1 MATAHSPRDLDR
13 WFTALDINPAA
24 RSVGAGPAGDVMGPD
39 PDDGFELDEPGP
51 APDWAD
57 SLDDQF
63 TEMARDR
70 QAAAADTQRRRNR
83 WRYTG
88 ILVAGVSVVAGSAVW
103 STTPDSPQAFSSNT
117 AASPAA
123 TTSAMG
129 SSSPTTAS
137 AGECPSQ
144 VSGDVVTGADHGG
157 TDSGPHAILAFEA
170 AYYLDRSGTKARE
183 VTTAEA
189 AVPPAQAI
197 QQGIDTVPRGTTH
210 CVTITP
216 TGLDTYAID
225 LTETRPDTGT
235 TVYRQTITTT
245 HRDGR
250 VLITGITPR

>member
-1 MATAHSPRDLDR
+1 MATAQSPRDLDH
-13 WFTALDINPAA
+13 WFTALDIGPAA
-24 RSVGAGPAGDVMGPD
+24 RPDGAGSAGDVVGED
-39 PDDGFELDEPGP
+39 SDDDFGLDEPGP

-83 WRYTG
+83 LRYSG
-88 ILVAGVSVVAGSAVW
+88 ILAAAIAVVAGSAVW
-103 STTPDSPQAFSSNT
+103 LTTPDSPQASPPNT
-117 AASPAA
+117 STSPAA
-123 TTSAMG
+123 TAPAAG
-129 SSSPTTAS
+129 GSSPTTAS
-137 AGECPSQ
+137 VGECPSQ
-144 VSGDVVTGADHGG
+144 VHGDVVTGADHGG
-157 TDSGPHAILAFEA
+157 TDSGPNAILAFEA

-197 QQGIDTVPRGTTH
+197 QQGIDSVPRGTTH

-216 TGLDTYAID
+216 AGVDAYAVD

-235 TVYRQTITTT
+235 SLYRQTITIT

-250 VLITGITPR
+250 VLITGITAR